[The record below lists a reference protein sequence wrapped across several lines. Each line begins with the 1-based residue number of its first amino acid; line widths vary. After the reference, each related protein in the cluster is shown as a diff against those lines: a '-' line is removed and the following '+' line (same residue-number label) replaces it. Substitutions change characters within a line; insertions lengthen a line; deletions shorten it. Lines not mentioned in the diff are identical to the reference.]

1 MAYDSVGGSEY
12 IVGAKVTATLF
23 GKMVN
28 RDDFLKDAIDQE
40 HTVDTT
46 DATQT
51 RHNFYDMP
59 NWYALG
65 GF

>member
-1 MAYDSVGGSEY
+1 MAYDAIGGAEY
-12 IVGAKVTATLF
+12 VVGAKLTSTLF
-23 GKMVN
+23 QKVID

-40 HTVDTT
+40 HSVDTT

-59 NWYALG
+59 NWWLLG